1 MPSRG
6 CVIWVATVAV
16 VMASAAGERAL
27 SETAHPNLKRGL
39 DIAVGRCSK
48 CHAIGR
54 DDPSPQ
60 RTSIPFRD
68 LHTRFPVEMLEE
80 ALRTGSIAGHD
91 EMPGFDLGHDDVKA
105 LLSYLDSLV
114 PGGPTY
120 VGGQPR

>member
-1 MPSRG
+1 
-6 CVIWVATVAV
+6 
-16 VMASAAGERAL
+16 
-27 SETAHPNLKRGL
+27 
-39 DIAVGRCSK
+39 
-48 CHAIGR
+48 
-54 DDPSPQ
+54 
-60 RTSIPFRD
+60 
-68 LHTRFPVEMLEE
+68 MLEE